1 MGLRFR
7 KSINLGGGAKIN
19 ISKSGIGYSF
29 GTKGA
34 RVTKKSSGGT
44 RRTLSVPGT
53 GISYVKDTGNSRKTT
68 TRSKSNTTRGG
79 NMSNSQGPKKRK
91 TWLWVLGWLF
101 IFPLPLTILL
111 LRKKEM
117 KAPIKYGIIA
127 AAWII
132 YLIIAIAAGGSG
144 SGTNNTD
151 PSNRG
156 TQGSESAQPSSTES
170 QTSTD
175 ASKEKI
181 NVTALA
187 FSDTSDVTVK
197 VGQKSKTGTVKVT
210 LKSSLSYSSDD
221 VQFVSENPEIAT
233 ITFVKHTYGKTVY
246 YEIEGI
252 SPGETY
258 VYGTSK
264 DGSISTEKIKVIV
277 PVPIEVESV
286 TLSTT
291 TANLAIGE
299 TLQITATI
307 APDNADNIELSW
319 TSGDESIVT
328 VDQKGNVVA
337 VSGGTTTVTA
347 TASNGVSASADIT
360 VDPSRRLMSLRV
372 THPRDDDIN
381 IGDEWSYITEINGER
396 TGREFAVAAGETLT
410 FHAKFTESDDNPDVG
425 EASKQYTVTEEDLL
439 NGFTV
444 TMDLYVTE
452 NGGRNSGKSAH
463 FVVTFTFTAK

>member
-34 RVTKKSSGGT
+34 RVTKKSNGGT
-44 RRTLSVPGT
+44 RSTLSVPGT
-53 GISYVKDTGNSRKTT
+53 GISYIKDTGNSKRTATKGNSNSA
-68 TRSKSNTTRGG
+68 RSG
-79 NMSNSQGPKKRK
+79 NMNNSQRPKKRK
-91 TWLWVLGWLF
+91 IWLWVLGWLI

-111 LRKKEM
+111 LRKKGM
-117 KAPIKYGIIA
+117 KAPIKYSIIA
-127 AAWII
+127 VAWIV
-132 YLIIAIAAGGSG
+132 YLIIAISGGSG
-144 SGTNNTD
+144 SRTSITD
-151 PSNRG
+151 PSNRA
-156 TQGSESAQPSSTES
+156 TQSSESAQISTED
-170 QTSTD
+170 T
-175 ASKEKI
+175 KEKI

-197 VGQKSKTGTVKVT
+197 LGQKSNIGTVKVT
-210 LKSSLSYSSDD
+210 LKSSLNYSPDD

-233 ITFVKHTYGKTVY
+233 ITFVRHTNGKTVY

-277 PVPIEVESV
+277 PVPIEVESI
-286 TLSTT
+286 TLSTVK
-291 TANLAIGE
+291 ADLAIGE
-299 TLQITATI
+299 TLQIAAVVT
-307 APDNADNIELSW
+307 PDNADNMELSW
-319 TSGDESIVT
+319 ASGNDSIVKI
-328 VDQKGNVVA
+328 DQKGNMVA

-360 VDPSRRLMSLRV
+360 VNPSRRLMSLQV

-396 TGREFAVAAGETLT
+396 TGREFAVSAGETLA

-425 EASKQYTVTEEDLL
+425 EVSKQYTVTEEDLV

-452 NGGRNSGKSAH
+452 NGGRYSGKSAH
-463 FVVTFTFTAK
+463 FIVTFTFTAK